1 MHYPDATDDRSARSA
16 SAALA
21 AETRH
26 SAVLLAVTLGGMG
39 GFAVTLLLLTS
50 RLAG

>member
-1 MHYPDATDDRSARSA
+1 MHNPDATDDRSARSA

-39 GFAVTLLLLTS
+39 GFAATLLLLTS